1 MSWKKLLKQDK
12 GLGDTIER
20 ITTKTG
26 IKKAVDY
33 VSEKTVHD
41 CGCEARKETLNRRFK
56 YDS

>member
-1 MSWKKLLKQDK
+1 MSWKKLLKQDE

-33 VSEKTVHD
+33 VSEKTGRD
-41 CGCEARKETLNRRFK
+41 CGCQARKEMLNKKFK
-56 YDS
+56 YN

>member
-1 MSWKKLLKQDK
+1 MSWKKMLKQDK

-33 VSEKTVHD
+33 VSEKTGHD
-41 CGCEARKETLNRRFK
+41 CGCEARKEMLNRRFK